1 MKNSTAILL
10 TSSFILLLQTLHGV
24 NAGFV
29 CIGSSFR
36 TNSSYHKNR
45 DSLFSTLSDKV
56 TTNGGFYN
64 ASLDGVHV
72 LAFCRRDYERQGC
85 IDCVE
90 KSIRQI
96 KTSCSNLVDS
106 FNCDSDDRDRVSCF
120 VRTTNH
126 STYRLPEFGPATL
139 DPSPLA
145 IDTSTKNMTLFRQ
158 EWDAMVDRALEA
170 ATVDTSTA
178 VLKYYGAV
186 KAEFTEFPNVY
197 MMMQCTPDIT
207 SDECK
212 KCLQESV
219 TYFKNQFW
227 GRQGGGIC
235 RPSCVFRWDL
245 DAFYGA
251 FANVTRVSAP
261 PRALVPRAQAM
272 NDKHCRVVKG
282 GGIIAIFVVPS
293 FINLLVFI
301 GLIKAYSRI
310 RKSNNRINEQQG
322 DSGGQSMLRFDF
334 GMILI
339 ATEDFSSVNTIGQGG
354 FGSVYKGILPGGQ
367 EVAVKRLKKGSGQGD
382 IEFKNEVLLL
392 TRLQHRNLVKLFGFC
407 NEGDEQIIVYEF
419 VPNSSLDNFIF
430 DEEKRLLLTWNMR
443 FRIIEGV
450 ARGLLYLH
458 EDSQLRIIHRDLKA
472 SNVLLDA
479 DMNPKISDFGMARL
493 FNMDQT
499 RAVTRKVVGTLGYM
513 APEYVKHRRFSVKT
527 DVYSFGVVLLEM
539 ITGQSNK
546 NYFEALGLPAYAWK
560 CWVAGEATSIIDHV
574 LNRSSTNEIMRFIH
588 IGLLCVQENVAK
600 RPTMSLVIQ
609 WLGSDTIAI
618 PLPTAAG
625 FTTNFPVELHG
636 TNASNQAEGGA
647 GTSSL
652 NKLSITE
659 LSPR

>member
-1 MKNSTAILL
+1 MKNSAILL
-10 TSSFILLLQTLHGV
+10 TSSLIFLLQTLQGV
-24 NAGFV
+24 KGGFI
-29 CIGSSFR
+29 CIGSSFP
-36 TNSSYHKNR
+36 TNSSYQKNR

-64 ASLDGVHV
+64 ASLNGVHV

-96 KTSCSNLVDS
+96 KTNCSNRVES
-106 FNCDSDDRDRVSCF
+106 FNCDSNDGDRVSCF

-126 STYRLPEFGPATL
+126 LTYRKLELGPATN
-139 DPSPLA
+139 DPSPYA
-145 IDTSTKNMTLFRQ
+145 IDTSAKNMTLFRQ
-158 EWDAMVDRALEA
+158 EWGAMVDRTIEA
-170 ATVDTSTA
+170 ATIDTSTT

-207 SDECK
+207 SGACK
-212 KCLQESV
+212 GCLQESI
-219 TYFKNQFW
+219 TYFREQLW
-227 GRQGGGIC
+227 GRQGGGVC
-235 RPSCVFRWDL
+235 LPSCVFRWELYD
-245 DAFYGA
+245 FYGA
-251 FANVTRVSAP
+251 FANVTR
-261 PRALVPRAQAM
+261 AQATSITRL
-272 NDKHCRVVKG
+272 K
-282 GGIIAIFVVPS
+282 GGIIAIFVVPI
-293 FINLLVFI
+293 FINLIVFI
-301 GLIKAYSRI
+301 GLIKAYNRI
-310 RKSNNRINEQQG
+310 RKSNNGINEQQC
-322 DSGGQSMLRFDF
+322 DSGESMLRLDF
-334 GMILI
+334 RMILI
-339 ATEDFSSVNTIGQGG
+339 ATDDFSSENKIGQGG

-367 EVAVKRLKKGSGQGD
+367 EIAVKRLARGSGQGD
-382 IEFKNEVLLL
+382 VEFKNEVLLL
-392 TRLQHRNLVKLFGFC
+392 TRLQHRNLVKLLGFC
-407 NEGDEQIIVYEF
+407 NEGDEEILVYEF

-430 DEEKRLLLTWNMR
+430 DEEKRLILTWDMR

-472 SNVLLDA
+472 SNILLDA

-499 RAVTRKVVGTLGYM
+499 RAVTRKVAGTLGYM
-513 APEYVKHRRFSVKT
+513 APEYVKNKRFSVKT

-539 ITGQSNK
+539 ITGRSNK
-546 NYFEALGLPAYAWK
+546 SYFESLGLPAYAWK
-560 CWVAGEATSIIDHV
+560 CWLAGEAASIIDHV
-574 LNRSSTNEIMRFIH
+574 LSRSSTTEIMRFIH

-609 WLGSDTIAI
+609 WLGSDIIAI

-625 FTTNFPVELHG
+625 FTTHLPVELHR
-636 TNASNQAEGGA
+636 TDASNQAEGRA

-652 NKLSITE
+652 NKLSFTE